1 MGYNTRRKSL
11 SLPSLGIHIP
21 CSGRRAS
28 NTTATASATTTTNTS
43 TTSNSTTG
51 IKTAMAAPS
60 SPVSKKQK
68 RAHEA
73 DDGLVAD
80 RQQQQQQ
87 RERLTPPPSPQDTQM
102 KTQMNP
108 QKAQNTQ
115 NTQVK
120 NKIDTDGIAD
130 DIVVAVIQQLEKT
143 GNRPHLIKEL
153 AQVLSATTDSIAN
166 SANAAALI
174 SSRLSLYLKRPWTAL
189 APCPIAKEL
198 IPVHPRKVFFY
209 LTNTPRQP
217 LPASSQDILSP
228 APSPSVEKEATPCP
242 SLSLPDLDREEEED
256 DEEDERSCGDDDD
269 DDDDDSDRSR
279 ISLSPEVDLDYSLD
293 MMASDSFASSLP
305 LRQQQHSHSHGHRI
319 SHNHRAA
326 SPPLEGDERE
336 FTLTASMVRE
346 RTTGDDGKAGKLRG
360 LLLDSPPASLDLQLQ
375 GVDDMDA
382 SPYLDGQPASD
393 QGEYSHHH
401 NHHHNHHH
409 QYEDYFSRPIDIPTT
424 TTTASAA
431 SASASTS
438 PSEAPEM
445 LYSTSPSPSVA
456 SEISFSS
463 LTTTTATSD
472 CDSDEDLKPA
482 AARLRAHKRTYD
494 MSFPLDV
501 IDLDP
506 RKQYNQL
513 SLDCAFSFSLDSWAD
528 FRSPE
533 TVDVDELDA
542 IFADI

>member
-28 NTTATASATTTTNTS
+28 SSTTS
-43 TTSNSTTG
+43 TTTSTSTSASSNSSSSSSSSSNSSSNS
-51 IKTAMAAPS
+51 MAAPS
-60 SPVSKKQK
+60 SPLLKKQK
-68 RAHEA
+68 RSHEA
-73 DDGLVAD
+73 DETVAAE
-80 RQQQQQQ
+80 RQQRDAVLQH
-87 RERLTPPPSPQDTQM
+87 TPPPSPSQ
-102 KTQMNP
+102 KT
-108 QKAQNTQ
+108 AT
-115 NTQVK
+115 TATTTTTV
-120 NKIDTDGIAD
+120 KIDTDGIAD

-153 AQVLSATTDSIAN
+153 AQVLSTTTSSIAN

-209 LTNTPRQP
+209 LTNSPRQP
-217 LPASSQDILSP
+217 LPSSSSDILSP
-228 APSPSVEKEATPCP
+228 APSPSVEKEVTPCP
-242 SLSLPDLDREEEED
+242 SLSLPDLDGGADNQSE
-256 DEEDERSCGDDDD
+256 DDDD
-269 DDDDDSDRSR
+269 RDDDREDDRSR
-279 ISLSPEVDLDYSLD
+279 MSLSPEVDLDYSLD
-293 MMASDSFASSLP
+293 MMVATDSFASSLP

-346 RTTGDDGKAGKLRG
+346 RTTGDDGQAGQLRG
-360 LLLDSPPASLDLQLQ
+360 LLLDSPL
-375 GVDDMDA
+375 GVPPSTSTPTWTWKTTLAVIDN
-382 SPYLDGQPASD
+382 
-393 QGEYSHHH
+393 SHHS
-401 NHHHNHHH
+401 
-409 QYEDYFSRPIDIPTT
+409 YFH
-424 TTTASAA
+424 SAA
-431 SASASTS
+431 SAATES
-438 PSEAPEM
+438 PTSEAPDNA
-445 LYSTSPSPSVA
+445 LQALSVSSVA
-456 SEISFSS
+456 SRI
-463 LTTTTATSD
+463 LLLGGT
-472 CDSDEDLKPA
+472 

-501 IDLDP
+501 DLADP
-506 RKQYNQL
+506 RKHRQL
-513 SLDCAFSFSLDSWAD
+513 SLDCAFSFSFDSPLDSWAD

>member
-1 MGYNTRRKSL
+1 
-11 SLPSLGIHIP
+11 
-21 CSGRRAS
+21 
-28 NTTATASATTTTNTS
+28 
-43 TTSNSTTG
+43 
-51 IKTAMAAPS
+51 MAAPS

-73 DDGLVAD
+73 DGGLVAD

-87 RERLTPPPSPQDTQM
+87 QQQQTERLTPPPSPSQDTQE
-102 KTQMNP
+102 N
-108 QKAQNTQ
+108 AQANAQVNTQ
-115 NTQVK
+115 K

-153 AQVLSATTDSIAN
+153 AQVLSATTDSIAK
-166 SANAAALI
+166 
-174 SSRLSLYLKRPWTAL
+174 LSLYLKRPWTPL

-228 APSPSVEKEATPCP
+228 APSPSVEKEVTPCP
-242 SLSLPDLDREEEED
+242 SLSLPDLDRDGEDD
-256 DEEDERSCGDDDD
+256 DEED
-269 DDDDDSDRSR
+269 RSR
-279 ISLSPEVDLDYSLD
+279 MSLSPEVDLDYSLD
-293 MMASDSFASSLP
+293 MMMASDSFASSLP

-346 RTTGDDGKAGKLRG
+346 RTTGDDGQAGKLRG
-360 LLLDSPPASLDLQLQ
+360 LLLDSPPASLDLQ
-375 GVDDMDA
+375 VDMDA
-382 SPYLDGQPASD
+382 SPYLDGQAASD
-393 QGEYSHHH
+393 QGEYG
-401 NHHHNHHH
+401 HH
-409 QYEDYFSRPIDIPTT
+409 QYDDYFSRPIDIPTAT
-424 TTTASAA
+424 TTTTSAASAA
-431 SASASTS
+431 STSTS

-463 LTTTTATSD
+463 LTTTATSD
-472 CDSDEDLKPA
+472 CDSDEDVKPA
-482 AARLRAHKRTYD
+482 TARLRAHKRTYD

-506 RKQYNQL
+506 RKQYSQL

-533 TVDVDELDA
+533 TVEVDELDA

>member
-28 NTTATASATTTTNTS
+28 NNTTTTS
-43 TTSNSTTG
+43 TTSSSSSNSSNTTG

-60 SPVSKKQK
+60 SPVQKKQK

-73 DDGLVAD
+73 DEQLVAD
-80 RQQQQQQ
+80 RQQQQQ
-87 RERLTPPPSPQDTQM
+87 RERLTPPPSPAPAPAPSPSSQN
-102 KTQMNP
+102 TQMN
-108 QKAQNTQ
+108 TQ
-115 NTQVK
+115 MHK

-130 DIVVAVIQQLEKT
+130 DIVVAVIQQLERT

-242 SLSLPDLDREEEED
+242 SLSLPDLDRGEQD
-256 DEEDERSCGDDDD
+256 DDDRDSQSCGDSDDR
-269 DDDDDSDRSR
+269 SDRSR

-293 MMASDSFASSLP
+293 MMASDSFAPSSLP

-346 RTTGDDGKAGKLRG
+346 RTTGDDGQAGKLRG
-360 LLLDSPPASLDLQLQ
+360 LLLDSPPASLDLQ
-375 GVDDMDA
+375 VDDMDA
-382 SPYLDGQPASD
+382 SPYLDGQAASD
-393 QGEYSHHH
+393 QGEYG
-401 NHHHNHHH
+401 HH
-409 QYEDYFSRPIDIPTT
+409 QYDDYFSRPIDIPTT
-424 TTTASAA
+424 TTSAA
-431 SASASTS
+431 SASTSASPS
-438 PSEAPEM
+438 SEAPEM

-463 LTTTTATSD
+463 LTTTATSD
-472 CDSDEDLKPA
+472 CDSDEDVKP
-482 AARLRAHKRTYD
+482 ARLRAHKRTYD

-501 IDLDP
+501 IDLGP
-506 RKQYNQL
+506 RKQYSQL

>member
-1 MGYNTRRKSL
+1 M
-11 SLPSLGIHIP
+11 
-21 CSGRRAS
+21 
-28 NTTATASATTTTNTS
+28 
-43 TTSNSTTG
+43 NS
-51 IKTAMAAPS
+51 
-60 SPVSKKQK
+60 
-68 RAHEA
+68 
-73 DDGLVAD
+73 
-80 RQQQQQQ
+80 
-87 RERLTPPPSPQDTQM
+87 
-102 KTQMNP
+102 
-108 QKAQNTQ
+108 
-115 NTQVK
+115 
-120 NKIDTDGIAD
+120 
-130 DIVVAVIQQLEKT
+130 
-143 GNRPHLIKEL
+143 
-153 AQVLSATTDSIAN
+153 

-228 APSPSVEKEATPCP
+228 APSPSVEKEVTPCP
-242 SLSLPDLDREEEED
+242 SLSLPDLDREEEEED
-256 DEEDERSCGDDDD
+256 EDERSCGDD

-393 QGEYSHHH
+393 QGEYSHH
-401 NHHHNHHH
+401 NHHHHH
-409 QYEDYFSRPIDIPTT
+409 QYDDYFSRPIDIPTT